1 MTRIVTTAF
10 TLNLPEGQKP
20 FVVGAKLEGAD
31 AEHWYSQA
39 HSEELDEAPAVDA
52 EVKPKGRKA
61 KPEVEAPAVDAEP
74 QATGNEATA

>member
-1 MTRIVTTAF
+1 MTRIVTKAF

-31 AEHWYSQA
+31 AEHWYSLA

-61 KPEVEAPAVDAEP
+61 KPEVEAHAVDAEAP
-74 QATGNEATA
+74 DAGAEATA